1 MKNPLSPIE
10 ESKTA
15 RCLSPQEKLKSATV
29 QRSKRSHASGVLAGA
44 SDSKKAR
51 LDDMFQNEF
60 ELDLDGWISDDY
72 VRAMDFDDRLNQ
84 DIDWVAHDEMDLTLS
99 MDALAQD
106 HTTSDDVNDF
116 GFGSTFLRGGLAFED
131 PRTWLRPSVS
141 FCCLLFLFVVAACNA
156 NRNRHAIMACLVAER
171 TRAHPLPFDALIAPI
186 VDPAYIRLESS
197 TTKDAEKLLMSFDTM
212 NFKIPSP
219 TSTSSKKRTSIFS
232 DKDAEAKQVSDKT
245 ASTTTTGSTAS
256 SLAANSAAAEELRKE
271 QARVSAASS
280 STSVDSLLSVLNVGA
295 STPKPNSTEK
305 KIGSY
310 SPAARKLRLQKFH
323 EKRKN
328 RTWKKSI
335 KYDCRKKLADDRP
348 RIKGRFVRV
357 LENAGDAKTGTAS
370 RSASPPSSA
379 GYAPDV
385 SYWRDGTAGN
395 DAGSQTPGVGSAS
408 SDGNVCK
415 AADPAATSVAKP
427 APVPT
432 APATSAAT
440 LPFAR
445 MIASV

>member
-131 PRTWLRPSVS
+131 T
-141 FCCLLFLFVVAACNA
+141 AD
-156 NRNRHAIMACLVAER
+156 MAS
-171 TRAHPLPFDALIAPI
+171 TF

-379 GYAPDV
+379 GYASPTSPTGAMAPPAMTPAAKPQV
-385 SYWRDGTAGN
+385 SAVPRVTATC
-395 DAGSQTPGVGSAS
+395 AKQQT
-408 SDGNVCK
+408 
-415 AADPAATSVAKP
+415 PAATSVAKP

>member
-10 ESKTA
+10 ESKSA
-15 RCLSPQEKLKSATV
+15 MCLSPQDKIKSAAV
-29 QRSKRSHASGVLAGA
+29 QRNKRSHAGGVLTGA

-51 LDDMFQNEF
+51 LDGMFKNEF

-116 GFGSTFLRGGLAFED
+116 GFGSSFLRGGLAFED
-131 PRTWLRPSVS
+131 S
-141 FCCLLFLFVVAACNA
+141 AD
-156 NRNRHAIMACLVAER
+156 MAS
-171 TRAHPLPFDALIAPI
+171 TF

-219 TSTSSKKRTSIFS
+219 TSTSSKKRTSLFS
-232 DKDAEAKQVSDKT
+232 DKDTDAKQVSDKT
-245 ASTTTTGSTAS
+245 TTGTSAS

-271 QARVSAASS
+271 QARVSAANS
-280 STSVDSLLSVLNVGA
+280 STSADSLLSVLNVGA
-295 STPKPNSTEK
+295 STAKPNSTEK

-357 LENAGDAKTGTAS
+357 LENSGDAKTGTAA
-370 RSASPPSSA
+370 RSALPPSSTSA
-379 GYAPDV
+379 GYASPTSPTGAMAPPAMTPAAKPQV
-385 SYWRDGTAGN
+385 SAVPRVTATC
-395 DAGSQTPGVGSAS
+395 AKPQTPAT
-408 SDGNVCK
+408 
-415 AADPAATSVAKP
+415 TSVAKP

-432 APATSAAT
+432 APATSAAA